1 MNENQIIEI
10 EKSTKNENEDI
21 IIKKKNSFK
30 SDTNLVNIKT
40 FKADLAT
47 NNFDRKS
54 VNSIDI
60 TNNERRK
67 ESESSSN
74 LNNLSLLFKSYI
86 QKNKFNNQNFDK
98 RKGRRTILPINKIYK
113 NITIKE
119 NEEILK
125 EEMNDENLNLYNII
139 KDRILDAKREILQYL
154 EDTKNKLEIKYNNYI
169 NNLNELLIEKE
180 SRLSKILDENADG
193 DNFINYANDNL
204 FKQIDDIFIIHDY
217 IFNALEDHINLLYSF
232 LDQSN
237 LINQKKPVEY
247 FIYNNSSDILN
258 SWLLNKFDF
267 NQIDLSKII
276 LNKELADL
284 FAGYFSK
291 MNNNEYSSISLQ
303 KNDKENFPLEIDLL
317 NKNINNVKKIKFIG
331 LSKDDIIKI
340 NEEINKKI
348 KNKKGINENKSDAKK
363 VRSLS
368 LINCDFNKNN
378 PISIKFP
385 VLKIFKL
392 RNTFLDPSYM
402 FKYFISETNSLIK
415 IHIEKINLTDNDL
428 KIFFQLLSKRN
439 EIQNA
444 LKTLSFKGN
453 ILTKISLDN
462 FNMNNCVLKNL
473 QYLNFS
479 KNNIYEFSEKIFR
492 SVPELKVID
501 LTNNNISNKI
511 LFDFL
516 KEGNKIFKFIALL
529 SNNIFIHNNH
539 SNNMLYI
546 KYISDNLSSFQHGIK
561 KLSLSFLFNKK
572 NINYLTKLKI
582 SPAVKI
588 SLFKLDLSFCGLKDE
603 NVLKFLKNNFGLFN
617 LQILN
622 LSNNHLTDNFF
633 NLGSGLKEEILLE
646 KLKILDLSSNNI
658 NLKEIKDL
666 KALNNF
672 VENHRDLKKIKLQ
685 YTNFIEGLRNLIGND
700 GMKIYKEES
709 NMILKYLMERNIIF
723 ILESE
728 LKSNII
734 VEIYST
740 LFNLKDKIY

>member
-1 MNENQIIEI
+1 MDENQIIEI
-10 EKSTKNENEDI
+10 EKNTKNENEDI
-21 IIKKKNSFK
+21 IIEGKNSFK

-40 FKADLAT
+40 FKVELAT
-47 NNFDRKS
+47 NNLDRKS

-67 ESESSSN
+67 ESASSSN
-74 LNNLSLLFKSYI
+74 LNNLSFLFKSYI
-86 QKNKFNNQNFDK
+86 YKNKFNNSNFDNTK
-98 RKGRRTILPINKIYK
+98 RRRTILPNNKLYK
-113 NITIKE
+113 RIAITE

-125 EEMNDENLNLYNII
+125 EEINDENLNLYNII
-139 KDRILDAKREILQYL
+139 KDRIIDAKREILQYL

-180 SRLSKILDENADG
+180 NRLSKILGENNGG

-204 FKQIDDIFIIHDY
+204 FKQIDDILVIHDY

-237 LINQKKPVEY
+237 LINQKKPIEY

-258 SWLLNKFDF
+258 CWLLNKFDF
-267 NQIDLSKII
+267 NQINLSKII
-276 LNKELADL
+276 SNKELADL
-284 FAGYFSK
+284 FSGYFSK
-291 MNNNEYSSISLQ
+291 LNNNEYSSISLQ

-317 NKNINNVKKIKFIG
+317 NKNINNVKKIKFMG
-331 LSKDDIIKI
+331 LDKDDIIKI
-340 NEEINKKI
+340 NKEINKKI
-348 KNKKGINENKSDAKK
+348 KNKKDVNENKSDAKK

-368 LINCDFNKNN
+368 LINCDFNQNN
-378 PISIKFP
+378 PISINFP

-392 RNTFLDPSYM
+392 KNTFLDPSYI
-402 FKYFISETNSLIK
+402 FKYIISETNSLIK
-415 IHIEKINLTDNDL
+415 IHIEKIKLTDNDL
-428 KIFFQLLSKRN
+428 KIFFQLLSKRTA
-439 EIQNA
+439 IQNA
-444 LKTLSFKGN
+444 LKSLSFKGN

-462 FNMNNCVLKNL
+462 FNMNNCILTNL

-492 SVPELKVID
+492 SLPDLKVID
-501 LTNNNISNKI
+501 LSDNNISNKI

-516 KEGNKIFKFIALL
+516 KEANKVFKFIALL
-529 SNNIFIHNNH
+529 SNNIFIHNNQT
-539 SNNMLYI
+539 NNIQYI
-546 KYISDNLSSFQHGIK
+546 KYISDNLSSFQHRIK
-561 KLSLSFLFNKK
+561 KISFSFLFNKK

-603 NVLKFLKNNFGLFN
+603 TVMKFFKNNFGLLN

-633 NLGSGLKEEILLE
+633 DLGSGVNDEILLE
-646 KLKILDLSSNNI
+646 KLNVLDLSFNDI

-666 KALNNF
+666 KALNSF
-672 VENHRDLKKIKLQ
+672 VENHHDLKKIKVQ
-685 YTNFIEGLRNLIGND
+685 YTNFFEGYKNLITNNE
-700 GMKIYKEES
+700 MKIYKEES
-709 NMILKYLMERNIIF
+709 TLILKNLNERKIIF
-723 ILESE
+723 IIEPE
-728 LKSNII
+728 LKNNII
-734 VEIYST
+734 TEIYSS
-740 LFNLKDKIY
+740 LLNLKDKIY

>member
-1 MNENQIIEI
+1 MDENQIIEI
-10 EKSTKNENEDI
+10 EKNTKNENEDI
-21 IIKKKNSFK
+21 IIEGKNSFK

-40 FKADLAT
+40 FKVELAT
-47 NNFDRKS
+47 NNLDRKS

-67 ESESSSN
+67 EPASSSN
-74 LNNLSLLFKSYI
+74 LNNLSFLFKSYI
-86 QKNKFNNQNFDK
+86 YKNKFNNSNFDNTK
-98 RKGRRTILPINKIYK
+98 RRRTILPNNKIYK
-113 NITIKE
+113 SIAITE

-125 EEMNDENLNLYNII
+125 EEINDENLNLYNII
-139 KDRILDAKREILQYL
+139 KDRIIDAKREILQYL

-180 SRLSKILDENADG
+180 NRLSKILDENADG

-317 NKNINNVKKIKFIG
+317 KKNINNVKKIKFIG
-331 LSKDDIIKI
+331 LNKDDIIKI

-368 LINCDFNKNN
+368 LINCDFNQNN

-462 FNMNNCVLKNL
+462 FNMNNCILTNL

-492 SVPELKVID
+492 SLPELKVID
-501 LTNNNISNKI
+501 LSDNNISNKI

-516 KEGNKIFKFIALL
+516 KEANKVFKFIALL
-529 SNNIFIHNNH
+529 SNNIFIHNNQT
-539 SNNMLYI
+539 NNIQYI
-546 KYISDNLSSFQHGIK
+546 KYISDNLSSFQHRIK
-561 KLSLSFLFNKK
+561 KISFSFLFNKK

-603 NVLKFLKNNFGLFN
+603 TVMKFFKNNFGLLN

-633 NLGSGLKEEILLE
+633 DLGSGVNDEILLE
-646 KLKILDLSSNNI
+646 KLNVLDLSFNDI

-666 KALNNF
+666 KALNSF
-672 VENHRDLKKIKLQ
+672 VENHHDLKKIKVQ
-685 YTNFIEGLRNLIGND
+685 YTNFFEGYKNLITNNE
-700 GMKIYKEES
+700 MKIYKEES
-709 NMILKYLMERNIIF
+709 TLILKNLNERKIIF
-723 ILESE
+723 IIEPE
-728 LKSNII
+728 LKNNII
-734 VEIYST
+734 TEIYSS
-740 LFNLKDKIY
+740 LLNLKDKIY